1 MSRGA
6 LSTRIVHRSDLQTI
20 VDNDSIRLETV
31 KVVAETGDA
40 ASIEMMKEAQRERAY
55 EEIGRAIVKNVEP
68 NVEYVLKVN
77 ESVYRQHTLP
87 GIDGTPTWTL
97 EVIARLLKLDGKPIF
112 YTVWREAEGSA

>member
-6 LSTRIVHRSDLQTI
+6 SPTRIVHRSDLQTI
-20 VDNDSIRLETV
+20 VDNDSIRLATV

-40 ASIEMMKEAQRERAY
+40 ASIEMMKEAQRKRAY
-55 EEIGRAIVKNVEP
+55 EEIGRAIVRNVEP

-77 ESVYRQHTLP
+77 ESVYRQHPLP